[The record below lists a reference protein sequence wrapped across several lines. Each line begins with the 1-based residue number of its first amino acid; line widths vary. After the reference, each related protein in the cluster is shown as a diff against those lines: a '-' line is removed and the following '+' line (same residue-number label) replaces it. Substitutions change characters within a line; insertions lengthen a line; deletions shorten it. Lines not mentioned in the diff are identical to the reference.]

1 MTDPIT
7 LTFAGA
13 YAVAVVALL
22 VWLQAIPTELRQY
35 CYPLLGLVL
44 LAAVTNTASGFA
56 VGALS
61 VGEGTLDVPNLL
73 DGAVAYGTLFGLAA
87 YLAGVSRRKL
97 GVAIALPVSMNLAF
111 QGTALA
117 SGLVAILGAL
127 IVVGG
132 FVVLCW
138 LFAGPFMRTVQTT
151 QADRQRLYR
160 KFRNL
165 LLFLIGVLIIT
176 AFTTLDVFD
185 ADVSA
190 ILVAYIDFLLRV
202 GFAAFLFANV
212 GVFREFGAAVAA
224 GDTDH

>member
-13 YAVAVVALL
+13 YAVAAVALL
-22 VWLQAIPTELRQY
+22 AWSRTIPTALRRY

-56 VGALS
+56 VGAFS

-73 DGAVAYGTLFGLAA
+73 DGAVAYGTLYGFAA
-87 YLAGVSRRKL
+87 YLAGVDRRGL
-97 GVAIALPVSMNLAF
+97 AVAIVLPVSMNLAF

-117 SGLVAILGAL
+117 SGLVAIVGAL
-127 IVVGG
+127 VVVGG

-138 LFAGPFMRTVQTT
+138 LFVGPFMRVVQAT

-165 LLFLIGVLIIT
+165 LLFLIGVLIVT

-212 GVFREFGAAVAA
+212 DVFREFESAV
-224 GDTDH
+224 GE

>member
-22 VWLQAIPTELRQY
+22 VWLRAIPTELRQY
-35 CYPLLGLVL
+35 CYPLLGLVF

-73 DGAVAYGTLFGLAA
+73 DGAVAYGTLFGFAA

-97 GVAIALPVSMNLAF
+97 AVAIALPVSMNVAF

-117 SGLVAILGAL
+117 SGVVALVGAL
-127 IVVGG
+127 VVVGG
-132 FVVLCW
+132 FFVLCW
-138 LFAGPFMRTVQTT
+138 LYAVPFTRTVGTRRG
-151 QADRQRLYR
+151 DRQRLYR

-165 LLFLIGVLIIT
+165 LLFLIAVLIVT

-202 GFAAFLFANV
+202 GFAGFLFANAT
-212 GVFREFGAAVAA
+212 VFREFESAV
-224 GDTDH
+224 DSR